1 MGRPR
6 NTRNPN
12 VKAEW
17 LPVANA
23 IMTAR
28 QRLGLTQ
35 RDLAAKL
42 GIDVTTLAHYELGTR
57 PIPRERVGACSRILG
72 EPQLLEM
79 LLRRQPAA
87 HRARGS
93 SPTTADD
100 IFADRRLGAWWAAQS
115 AALYETFELTVP
127 EVDACRTRVFNWTR
141 ELITEVRGLDPATV
155 SAETAIELASS
166 FLPAIETGYAERRR
180 ASAAA

>member
-12 VKAEW
+12 VKEEW
-17 LPVANA
+17 RPIADA

-28 QRLGLTQ
+28 QRSGMTQ

-57 PIPRERVGACSRILG
+57 SIPRERVAACSRVLG
-72 EPQLLEM
+72 APHLLEM
-79 LLRRQPAA
+79 LLGRQPAA
-87 HRARGS
+87 RSARGT
-93 SPTTADD
+93 PLPTADD

-115 AALYETFELTVP
+115 SALYEHFDISVP
-127 EVDACRTRVFNWTR
+127 EVDACRNRVFSWTR
-141 ELITEVRGLDPATV
+141 ELIAVRGLDPVTV
-155 SAETAIELASS
+155 SAEIAIELASS
-166 FLPAIETGYAERRR
+166 CLPAVEAGYAERRR

>member
-6 NTRNPN
+6 NTTNRN

-28 QRLGLTQ
+28 RRLGMTQ
-35 RDLAAKL
+35 RDLAARL

-57 PIPRERVGACSRILG
+57 SIPRERVAACSRVLS

-79 LLRRQPAA
+79 LLRRQPAV
-87 HRARGS
+87 RSSRGT
-93 SPTTADD
+93 PQPTADD

-115 AALYETFELTVP
+115 SALYEHFEISVP
-127 EVDACRTRVFNWTR
+127 DVDASRNRVFSWTR
-141 ELITEVRGLDPATV
+141 ELLAVRGLDPVTV

-166 FLPAIETGYAERRR
+166 FLLAIETGYAERRR
-180 ASAAA
+180 APAAA